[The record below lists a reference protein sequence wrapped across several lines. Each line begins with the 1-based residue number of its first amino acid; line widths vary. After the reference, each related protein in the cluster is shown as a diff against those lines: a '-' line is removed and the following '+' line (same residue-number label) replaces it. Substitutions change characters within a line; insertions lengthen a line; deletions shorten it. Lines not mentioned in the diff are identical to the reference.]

1 MRHEPI
7 GKNLFITNRKRLN
20 NALKPGSIAVFNSND
35 IMPSNADGTLGYIQN
50 SDLYY
55 LSGIHQ
61 EESIVVICP
70 DFPDKKFREV
80 LFLREP
86 NELMEK
92 WEGHKLTKA
101 EATEISGIET
111 VLWVSNFDKLFHH
124 MMTMGGVE
132 NVYLNTNEHYRSE
145 VVVQSRDA
153 RFIEWCQR
161 TYPLHKYKRVAPVIG
176 ELRKVKQ
183 PREVELMQKACDI
196 TECGFRRILNYL
208 KPGVMEYEMEA
219 EFVHEFKR
227 LGSKGFAYPPIIA
240 SGISNYILHYVE
252 NSKQC
257 HAGELVLLD
266 VAAEYANYNADMTRT
281 IPVSGR
287 FTKRQ
292 KDVYH
297 AVLRI
302 QRKAIKMLGPSVVYF
317 DFQKEIEKLMEAEL
331 LKLKLIDKTD
341 IKNQSKENPAFRK
354 YFYHG
359 TSHMLGLDVH
369 DVGNMHNKI
378 AVGSVWTVE
387 PGIYIK
393 EEKFGIRLENNIVIG
408 KNKNF
413 DLMSNIPIE
422 AEEIEEIMNRK
433 KKIGNNQ

>member
-7 GKNLFITNRKRLN
+7 GKELFIANRKRLIN
-20 NALKPGSIAVFNSND
+20 KLNPGSIAVFNSND
-35 IMPSNADGTLGYIQN
+35 IMPSNADGVLGYIQN

-55 LSGIHQ
+55 LTGIHQ
-61 EESIVVICP
+61 EESMLVLCP
-70 DFPDKKFREV
+70 GFPDKKYREV

-86 NELMEK
+86 NELLEK
-92 WEGHKLTKA
+92 WEGHKLTKQ

-111 VLWVSNFDKLFHH
+111 VVWISGFEKLFHH

-132 NVYLNTNEHYRSE
+132 QVYLNTNEHYRSE

-153 RFIEWCQR
+153 RFIEWCKK
-161 TYPLHKYKRVAPVIG
+161 TYPLHTYNRIAPVMG

-183 PREVELMQKACDI
+183 LREIELMQKACDI
-196 TECGFRRILNYL
+196 TECGFRRVLGYVR
-208 KPGVMEYEMEA
+208 PGVMEYEIEA

-257 HAGELVLLD
+257 RAGELILLD
-266 VAAEYANYNADMTRT
+266 VAAEYANYNSDMTRT

-287 FTKRQ
+287 YTARQ
-292 KDVYH
+292 KEVYN

-302 QRKAIKMLGPSVVYF
+302 KNAATKMLRPSVVYF

-341 IKNQSKENPAFRK
+341 IKNQSKDSPAFKK

-369 DVGNMHNKI
+369 DVGNMHHKV

-393 EEKFGIRLENNIVIG
+393 EEGFGIRLENNVVIG

-413 DLMSNIPIE
+413 DLMQHIPIE

-433 KKIGNNQ
+433 WEK